1 MEATGRE
8 AEGSEDEVWP
18 KLLGISCTASA
29 TQSPPGW
36 NHLQQLGLGVFRICL
51 VHWGSDDSY
60 CSKEEVRPFGI
71 FPHTLLRA
79 PFNNIDIVTKLVFLS
94 KNLPSTILIVINMI
108 MIKMMIMIKIMIMM
122 IIKGSK

>member
-18 KLLGISCTASA
+18 KLLGISCTSSA

-71 FPHTLLRA
+71 FPHIILFPETRA
-79 PFNNIDIVTKLVFLS
+79 SLNAFAENFVTDGHTESV
-94 KNLPSTILIVINMI
+94 
-108 MIKMMIMIKIMIMM
+108 
-122 IIKGSK
+122 